1 MFSNKKTK
9 MPSDIPQST
18 PTDAIRA
25 LGEESRSPEFKER
38 RDALLL
44 SVDDLVGKVQASAAS
59 GGEPLPSGIEVKQ
72 GLGIQRDVFPIQNAR
87 NMSVVAARTGDVGVY
102 CGVRNFH
109 GREVPTV
116 QVVEKY
122 VVGPKKLSHK
132 IWEFEGSNPLDRAEY
147 GPEAGYASSGGSRQL
162 GFIRFAED
170 EHYVEFALNGDGSIR
185 RTTLSENGTHEGAPI
200 RNADELAEA
209 ELIVSELAAS
219 LFEPPESA

>member
-1 MFSNKKTK
+1 MT
-9 MPSDIPQST
+9 SDNPQSA
-18 PTDAIRA
+18 PADAIRA

-38 RDALLL
+38 RDTLLL
-44 SVDDLVGKVQASAAS
+44 SVDDLVGKVQASATS
-59 GGEPLPSGIEVKQ
+59 GEPLPSGIEVKQ
-72 GLGIQRDVFPIQNAR
+72 GLGIQRDVVPIPGAW
-87 NMSVVAARTGDVGVY
+87 NMSVAAVRTGDVGVY

-122 VVGPKKLSHK
+122 VVGPEKLSHK

-170 EHYVEFALNGDGSIR
+170 EHYVEFAINGDGSVKR
-185 RTTLSENGTHEGAPI
+185 VTLTESGVHQGSPVQSAG
-200 RNADELAEA
+200 ELAEP
-209 ELIVSELAAS
+209 ELILSELAAS
-219 LFEPPESA
+219 LFEPPESV

>member
-1 MFSNKKTK
+1 
-9 MPSDIPQST
+9 MPSDRPQSA

-25 LGEESRSPEFKER
+25 LGEESRSAEFKER
-38 RDALLL
+38 RDSLLL

-59 GGEPLPSGIEVKQ
+59 GEPLPSGIVVKQ
-72 GLGIQRDVFPIQNAR
+72 GLGIQRDVIALPGR
-87 NMSVVAARTGDVGVY
+87 NRSGVIERTGNVGVY
-102 CGVRNFH
+102 CGVSNFH

-185 RTTLSENGTHEGAPI
+185 RTTLSDNGTHEGAPI